1 MFIVSF
7 PYAVLQGGYWAIF
20 AIIFV
25 SYICCHTGKILVDC
39 LYDEDKYGNVIRV
52 HCSYVDVANH
62 VWGSKLGGK
71 IVNVA
76 QIIELLMT
84 CILYVLLCGELI
96 HGSFPNAGVDLSSWI
111 MISTALL
118 LPCAFLQSIKSV
130 SWLSFWCTVA
140 HMIINAVIIIFC
152 FTKIEEWKWNDI
164 QLEIDIWTFPISLGI
179 VVFSYT
185 SQIFVP
191 TLEGNMTNPQ
201 RFSCMMNWTHIAA
214 AAFKALFALIGF
226 LTFGMGTKEVISNNL
241 PSQPFIIVI
250 NIIFVIK
257 ALFSYPLPYFAAVE
271 ILEETFFRGK
281 PKTFFPQCIDSV
293 GKLKVWGVALR
304 LWLVIV
310 TMLLAIFIP
319 HFAILMGLIG
329 SFTGTMLSFVW
340 PCYFHLKIKWH
351 KLRWYSRAWDIVII
365 ILGLCC
371 AAVGMYYSGRA
382 LVRALQGL
390 PTDPYKT
397 HIPIHGRVN

>member
-7 PYAVLQGGYWAIF
+7 PYAVLQGGYWAIL
-20 AIIFV
+20 AILGV
-25 SYICCHTGKILVDC
+25 AYICCHTGKILVDC
-39 LYDEDKYGNVIRV
+39 LYADDRYGNVTRV
-52 HCSYVDVANH
+52 HHSYVDIANH
-62 VWGSKLGGK
+62 VWGSNFGGK

-76 QIIELLMT
+76 QTIELLMT

-96 HGSFPNAGVDLSSWI
+96 DGSFPNSGVDLSSWI
-111 MISTALL
+111 MISTAML
-118 LPCAFLQSIKSV
+118 LPCAFLQSLKKV

-140 HMIINAVIIIFC
+140 HMIINAIIIIYC
-152 FTKIEEWKWNDI
+152 FTKVETWKWGDI
-164 QLEIDIWTFPISLGI
+164 QLKIDIWTFPISLGI

-191 TLEGNMTNPQ
+191 TLEGNMANP
-201 RFSCMMNWTHIAA
+201 RKFSCMMNWTHIAA
-214 AAFKALFALIGF
+214 AVFKAVFALIGF
-226 LTFGMGTKEVISNNL
+226 VTFGTNTLEVISNNL

-250 NIIFVIK
+250 NLIFVIK
-257 ALFSYPLPYFAAVE
+257 ALLSYPLPYFAAVE
-271 ILEETFFRGK
+271 IFEQALFKGK
-281 PKTFFPQCIDSV
+281 PKTIFPVCVDSDN
-293 GKLKVWGVALR
+293 KLKVWGVALR

-319 HFAILMGLIG
+319 HFSILMGLIG

-340 PCYFHLKIKWH
+340 PCYFHLRIKWAQL
-351 KLRWYSRAWDIVII
+351 KWYTRAGDIIII
-365 ILGLCC
+365 ILGFCC
-371 AAVGMYYSGRA
+371 AAVGMYYSGHA

-397 HIPIHGRVN
+397 HIPIHGRVK